1 MSIEDMID
9 EVVSEKKK
17 EIDDKFDEISV
28 INMIDFNEPMNLK
41 TWDWLNGDTSL
52 FNELGSRNIA
62 TEVVKKIFPEATN
75 AYNDVNIVTFRIE
88 EFLCGISKLGNGLQ
102 ADTEWYQKIEP
113 LSYDTWFYRNKDYM
127 MDSYIRYVKEYLEI
141 KKPAIPDKVKLYLR
155 DRYYRKSI
163 CNYFTYIFAHKAIKK
178 VTDRAYLEGI
188 MEQCQAAYEEY
199 LKECNRKNKELDE
212 RLLVFQTKVIPVL
225 ERLSGNIG
233 EMSAYNSVKKI
244 PTVKEL
250 REMIIKESED

>member
-1 MSIEDMID
+1 MGIEDMID
-9 EVVSEKKK
+9 KVVSEKKK
-17 EIDDKFDEISV
+17 EIEDKFDEISV

-41 TWDWLNGDTSL
+41 TWDWLNEDTSL

-178 VTDRAYLEGI
+178 SRIELI
-188 MEQCQAAYEEY
+188 
-199 LKECNRKNKELDE
+199 LK
-212 RLLVFQTKVIPVL
+212 VL
-225 ERLSGNIG
+225 WS
-233 EMSAYNSVKKI
+233 SARQPMKSILRNA
-244 PTVKEL
+244 TVK
-250 REMIIKESED
+250 IKN